1 MSQRITDLEVKVA
14 FLEGSL
20 EDYDQLFQELFQKID
35 FLNREMKRLEE
46 ENKQSVEPFSMEQE
60 KPPHY

>member
-1 MSQRITDLEVKVA
+1 MTQRITDLEIKVA

-20 EDYDQLFQELFQKID
+20 QDYDQLFQELFKKVE
-35 FLNREMKRLEE
+35 FLQREIKRLEE
-46 ENKQSVEPFSMEQE
+46 EGKQSVEPFSLEQE

>member
-20 EDYDQLFQELFQKID
+20 QDYDQLFQELFKKIE
-35 FLNREMKRLEE
+35 FLQDEVKRLDEE
-46 ENKQSVEPFSMEQE
+46 GKQGVEPYSLEQE